1 MRRTQL
7 VVLSVVVAACTPAG
21 SDTETTTTVPVETT
35 ATAAVVTTTTSE
47 VVEMEIFTPAF
58 APGTPIPVKYTC
70 DGENI
75 SPRLDVLNIPAAAVS
90 LVLIVDDP
98 DAPVGTWDH
107 WVEYDIG
114 IPGGGDVSFAEGVGV
129 LGIQGVNSWNLPGY
143 GGPCPPEGQNHR
155 YFFTV
160 YALDD
165 VLLIPG
171 GSDSAAV
178 RTAMDGHVIVEA
190 SLMGTYSR

>member
-1 MRRTQL
+1 MRRTRL
-7 VVLSVVVAACTPAG
+7 VVLSVVIVACASTS
-21 SDTETTTTVPVETT
+21 SDTETTTTAPVETT
-35 ATAAVVTTTTSE
+35 TTTSAVTTTKSE
-47 VVEMEIFTPAF
+47 VIKMEISTPAF

-75 SPRLDVLNIPAAAVS
+75 SPRLDVLNIPDAAVS

-114 IPGGGDVSFAEGVGV
+114 IPAGGDVSFAEGVGV
-129 LGIQGVNSWNLPGY
+129 LGIQGANSWNLPGY
-143 GGPCPPEGQNHR
+143 GGPCPPAGQKHR

-160 YALDD
+160 YALDES
-165 VLLIPG
+165 LLIPAG
-171 GSDSAAV
+171 VDSTAV
-178 RTAMDGHVIVEA
+178 KTAMDGHVIVEA
-190 SLMGTYSR
+190 FLMGTYSR